1 MSYSTEIASQMVQY
15 LEDDNAHYEFD
26 EERGTLSANYRM
38 GGDCTISSARLF
50 ALVHGNGFTIYM
62 KVRGIN
68 AKKKNFGNLAL
79 FLAYVNDGMR
89 YGNFEFD
96 LDDGEVAFRYSSIVP
111 EGADLD
117 YDYFDHIVLLSLAM
131 LEKYADGLIAMMLG
145 YSDDPEGAYKKC
157 MENDD

>member
-1 MSYSTEIASQMVQY
+1 MPRRRIAM
-15 LEDDNAHYEFD
+15 A
-26 EERGTLSANYRM
+26 ERCGETLHVH
-38 GGDCTISSARLF
+38 IEK
-50 ALVHGNGFTIYM
+50 AL
-62 KVRGIN
+62 
-68 AKKKNFGNLAL
+68 
-79 FLAYVNDGMR
+79 

-96 LDDGEVAFRYSSIVP
+96 LDDGEVVFKYSSIVP

-131 LEKYADGLIAMMLG
+131 LDKYADGLIAMMLG

>member
-1 MSYSTEIASQMVQY
+1 
-15 LEDDNAHYEFD
+15 
-26 EERGTLSANYRM
+26 
-38 GGDCTISSARLF
+38 
-50 ALVHGNGFTIYM
+50 M

-96 LDDGEVAFRYSSIVP
+96 LDDGEVVFKYSSIVP

-131 LEKYADGLIAMMLG
+131 LDKYADGLIAMMLG